1 MGELMSG
8 QRGLVPSNFV
18 EKVADE
24 SEMNL
29 MVNGTGEENGKAFI
43 SAHTSAFNSRF
54 PPSLYKRRHWELILE
69 CMTRCARHARKKKKE
84 RESFF
89 AIACRAHKLQRAL
102 PITPAVQATFTSP
115 L

>member
-29 MVNGTGEENGKAFI
+29 MVNGTAEENGKAFI
-43 SAHTSAFNSRF
+43 SAQTSAFNSRF
-54 PPSLYKRRHWELILE
+54 PLACTKDVILE
-69 CMTRCARHARKKKKE
+69 CMTRCAMRETREEEKKREKVSLPSRVPRVRPTNSSE
-84 RESFF
+84 RF
-89 AIACRAHKLQRAL
+89 Q
-102 PITPAVQATFTSP
+102 
-115 L
+115 

>member
-29 MVNGTGEENGKAFI
+29 MVNGTAEENGKAFI
-43 SAHTSAFNSRF
+43 SAHTSACNSRF
-54 PPSLYKRRHWELILE
+54 PLACTKDVILE
-69 CMTRCARHARKKKKE
+69 CMTRCAMRETREEEKK
-84 RESFF
+84 RESFCD
-89 AIACRAHKLQRAL
+89 IASPAFRAHKLQRAL
-102 PITPAVQATFTSP
+102 PITPAVQAAITSP

>member
-1 MGELMSG
+1 MSG

-43 SAHTSAFNSRF
+43 SAQTSACNSRF
-54 PPSLYKRRHWELILE
+54 PLASTKDVIGSSFE
-69 CMTRCARHARKKKKE
+69 CLTRCARHARKKKK
-84 RESFF
+84 REKVS
-89 AIACRAHKLQRAL
+89 L
-102 PITPAVQATFTSP
+102 PS
-115 L
+115 

>member
-43 SAHTSAFNSRF
+43 SAQTSAFNSRF
-54 PPSLYKRRHWELILE
+54 PLAFTKDVIGS
-69 CMTRCARHARKKKKE
+69 
-84 RESFF
+84 SFWS
-89 AIACRAHKLQRAL
+89 
-102 PITPAVQATFTSP
+102 V
-115 L
+115 

>member
-1 MGELMSG
+1 MSG

-43 SAHTSAFNSRF
+43 SARTSAFNSRF
-54 PPSLYKRRHWELILE
+54 PTLYKRRHWGLILE
-69 CMTRCARHARKKKKE
+69 CMTRCARHARKEKKG
-84 RESFF
+84 ESFF
-89 AIACRAHKLQRAL
+89 ALASPTCRAHKLQTESA
-102 PITPAVQATFTSP
+102 SNGP
-115 L
+115 LSKIP